1 MSLLAGRRF
10 VPTTEQKTTGEARA
24 GDATGRGGS
33 EDGGFGSD
41 DRERIGADEE
51 KGEGRRE
58 EPRQG
63 ERRRGGPCGEDD
75 GGGGRGCQGL
85 GERFLCRHFA
95 RGEGCVMGDA
105 EPESEDQVV
114 MFLAGVLG
122 RMGHG
127 PHQPLQTELR
137 EMAFTSTNSQDVKPA
152 LVLCSPPRLLAWA
165 EALERRG
172 AGCRA
177 VVVDGAES
185 AGALAGLLHG
195 GRHHEVAVA
204 TYATARLHLHEM
216 NSVQWSMV
224 IVEEPQ
230 RPGDQDGEAEPW
242 PPKGQGQH
250 CDSGPLA
257 PHEGPWPAQSGHH
270 AVPPCPV
277 GASVTTSNFHNPWIR
292 DWRTL
297 RAIRCPVRIGLAATA
312 LRSSLVDLW
321 SIVDWA
327 VPGSLGSIGEFREE
341 FASPIETARRHSATG
356 RERRRAQV
364 ATRALARRLFP
375 HLLLPYCRRWWT
387 SAEATTA
394 TRHHSSQ
401 DEARAGDAG
410 ETVAC
415 GRAISGEQWARRAPV
430 VTALAA
436 VADPCCDSTSSD
448 KGVTHSIVT
457 AQVHPSDRLQQPSLP
472 GSGRFTSFL
481 EEFAE
486 FFEMSG
492 EIAESASSDNSC
504 SDSEKEAGARQG
516 DPDEPRGVGWPQR
529 LSRRVDGICVT
540 STSELTENLV
550 PESPV
555 SCVAQTESSHEG
567 GSSSL
572 EQQSKERDIIS
583 AVPDTGDTSS
593 NSERERASP
602 AKESCAFQRS
612 PAHNAAALEQ
622 SIDRPRCQRK
632 TSEGSSSKLK
642 IARHRQRSSV
652 AGEVSDE
659 SDDIGISS
667 SDELV
672 MPAAVR
678 RTGGVSVQAGAW
690 VAPRQAKRIV
700 FEGETPEIKA
710 FSLSSDE
717 GGVTTGVRADVRS
730 DNPLGTDATPDDV
743 RQRTEP
749 LLPHSDR
756 RPQQE
761 AVAAAGGAPIL
772 DSESRTLKW
781 KGVPVTIGRT
791 PDTMRREHFEAMA
804 RHRGLGS
811 VQDLA
816 TLILHSDREG
826 RVKIMQDFYTSRH
839 PELCDVLT
847 ELYATGVDPR
857 DEKPPRGKPP
867 RARKPRHGAPLTYDS
882 SSGSDDAQET
892 SCRTRHRVAV
902 ARGFKDEV
910 QATRKA
916 YTCVLGDNK
925 PEFVPS
931 SVTTK
936 EAPEQERGLICS
948 SADLTG
954 SKQQLRNS
962 HVFCSSG
969 RQGLTSLA
977 SDATVEP
984 GAAAAARSSTDDLSE
999 LLGDTSIL
1007 ADFFGHRRGKG
1018 DGRGG
1023 GCGRSRGRPGG
1034 GEGKRASTAAL
1045 EPGPVV
1051 KVRAK
1056 RRDFLDEIL
1065 SGDGGADS
1073 VEQLMDPSRVEAMT
1087 RPGLLHRN
1095 KATAGG
1101 RGECYDP
1108 WDTALWK
1115 KNESFF
1121 LKRGDS

>member
-1 MSLLAGRRF
+1 MSLLAGRRS
-10 VPTTEQKTTGEARA
+10 VPTSEEKTGEARA
-24 GDATGRGGS
+24 GDGTGRGGNK
-33 EDGGFGSD
+33 EAGFGSD
-41 DRERIGADEE
+41 DGERIGVDEE

-75 GGGGRGCQGL
+75 GGRGRDCERL

-105 EPESEDQVV
+105 GPESEDQVV

-122 RMGHG
+122 RIGHG
-127 PHQPLQTELR
+127 PHQLLQTELR
-137 EMAFTSTNSQDVKPA
+137 EIAFTSTNSQDVKPA

-172 AGCRA
+172 TGCRA

-195 GRHHEVAVA
+195 DRHHEVAVA

-230 RPGDQDGEAEPW
+230 RPRDQDGEAEPW

-277 GASVTTSNFHNPWIR
+277 GDSATSNFHNPWIR
-292 DWRTL
+292 DWHTL
-297 RAIRCPVRIGLAATA
+297 RAIRCPVRIGLADTA

-327 VPGSLGSIGEFREE
+327 VPGSLGSIGEFHEE
-341 FASPIETARRHSATG
+341 FASPIETARWHSATG

-375 HLLLPYCRRWWT
+375 HLFLPYCRRWT
-387 SAEATTA
+387 SAEATTT
-394 TRHHSSQ
+394 TRHHSNQ
-401 DEARAGDAG
+401 DEARDGDAG

-415 GRAISGEQWARRAPV
+415 GRAISGEQWTRRAPV
-430 VTALAA
+430 AAALAA
-436 VADPCCDSTSSD
+436 VGDPCRDSTSSD

-457 AQVHPSDRLQQPSLP
+457 AQVQPSDRLQQPSLL
-472 GSGRFTSFL
+472 GSGRFTCFL

-486 FFEMSG
+486 FFEMGG

-504 SDSEKEAGARQG
+504 SDSEKETGARQG
-516 DPDEPRGVGWPQR
+516 DADEPRGEAWPQR
-529 LSRRVDGICVT
+529 LSRRVDGICVI
-540 STSELTENLV
+540 SASELTENVV

-555 SCVAQTESSHEG
+555 SRVAETESSHEG

-572 EQQSKERDIIS
+572 EQQSKDRDIIS
-583 AVPDTGDTSS
+583 AVPDTGNTSS
-593 NSERERASP
+593 NSERDRASP
-602 AKESCAFQRS
+602 VKESCAFQRN
-612 PAHNAAALEQ
+612 PAHNAAALKQ

-652 AGEVSDE
+652 AGEVSEE
-659 SDDIGISS
+659 SDDISISS

-678 RTGGVSVQAGAW
+678 RTGGVSVQAEAL

-730 DNPLGTDATPDDV
+730 DNPLGTDTTPDDV
-743 RQRTEP
+743 RRRTEP
-749 LLPHSDR
+749 LLPHSYR

-761 AVAAAGGAPIL
+761 AVAAAGGAPIPG
-772 DSESRTLKW
+772 SESRTLKW
-781 KGVPVTIGRT
+781 KGVPVTIGQT
-791 PDTMRREHFEAMA
+791 PDTMRREHFEEMA

-826 RVKIMQDFYTSRH
+826 RLKIMQDFYTSRQ
-839 PELCDVLT
+839 PELCGVLT

-857 DEKPPRGKPP
+857 GEKPPRAKPP

-882 SSGSDDAQET
+882 SSGSDDVQEA
-892 SCRTRHRVAV
+892 SCQTRHRVAV
-902 ARGFKDEV
+902 AQGFEDEV
-910 QATRKA
+910 QGTREA

-925 PEFVPS
+925 PKFVPS

-936 EAPEQERGLICS
+936 DAPEQERGLICS

-954 SKQQLRNS
+954 SKQQLCNS
-962 HVFCSSG
+962 RVFCSSG

-977 SDATVEP
+977 SDATV
-984 GAAAAARSSTDDLSE
+984 GTGTAARSSTDDLSE

-1007 ADFFGHRRGKG
+1007 ADFFGHRRDKG

-1023 GCGRSRGRPGG
+1023 GCGRSRERPGG

-1045 EPGPVV
+1045 EPGPIV

-1065 SGDGGADS
+1065 SGDGGAES

-1101 RGECYDP
+1101 REECYDP